1 MSSRDRPALVPP
13 PEDDYTC
20 RHLVWP
26 LFNDNRISPMSGV
39 STYDIVV
46 SLAIV
51 AAGIIGSYLLY
62 YFFQWVG
69 RKADRGRYQVDG
81 ILLRIFGPPVSVLVA
96 LVSVNYAL
104 YRIPEVREQFS
115 QWDGAQRALFILT
128 GTWILASLV
137 KNLIR
142 EYGLPFAERTDTDVD
157 ERIIRLLDLTAV
169 YVIWVA
175 GILISLRE
183 LGIQVTAFLASMGIA
198 GLAVALAAKTVLSN
212 VLAGVTLTA
221 DPNFRVGDRIEVGEH
236 IGDVTAINLHKTVIR
251 TRNNEIVMIPNDVL
265 GKEVIVNHML
275 PEQRTRI
282 ELEIGVA
289 YGTDLEHATTLLMKI
304 IRDLDRVVPEPPPE
318 VNVASLG
325 DNAVVLQVLVWID
338 VPRGKRAVRDTIYR
352 RALTRFAEA
361 NVEIP
366 FPQRVVQLTDGAQN
380 CEG

>member
-1 MSSRDRPALVPP
+1 M
-13 PEDDYTC
+13 
-20 RHLVWP
+20 
-26 LFNDNRISPMSGV
+26 NGM
-39 STYDIVV
+39 STYNIVV

-51 AAGIIGSYLLY
+51 AGGIIGGYLLY
-62 YFFQWVG
+62 HFFQWIG
-69 RKADRGRYQVDG
+69 RKADRRRLQIDG

-104 YRIPEVREQFS
+104 YRIPAIREQFS
-115 QWDGAQRALFILT
+115 QWEGAQRAVFILT

-142 EYGLPFAERTDTDVD
+142 EYGLPFAARTDTDVD

-169 YVIWVA
+169 YVIWLVGA
-175 GILISLRE
+175 LVSLRE

-236 IGDVTAINLHKTVIR
+236 IGDVTAVNLHKTIIR

-275 PEQRTRI
+275 PERQTRI

-289 YGTDLEHATTLLMKI
+289 YGTDLERATTLLMEI
-304 IRDLDRVVPEPPPE
+304 IRDSDRVFSEPSPE
-318 VNVASLG
+318 VNVASLE
-325 DNAVVLQVLVWID
+325 DSAIVLQVLVWID
-338 VPRGKRAVRDTIYR
+338 APRGKRAVRDTIYR
-352 RALTRFAEA
+352 RALARFAEA
-361 NVEIP
+361 NIEIP
-366 FPQRVVQLTDGAQN
+366 FPQRVVQLTDGA
-380 CEG
+380 ESREK